1 MRLLKQDIEL
11 LCNQVEKTGINIQ
24 LLIKWMVCFGEY
36 VHLFLNDACNNN
48 NNNYYNSF
56 PADGEN
62 SIQEETG
69 SPRRYVQ
76 LSHRKGL
83 FEVRSINLTHKE
95 TIQ

>member
-1 MRLLKQDIEL
+1 MMLVIITI
-11 LCNQVEKTGINIQ
+11 VIITI
-24 LLIKWMVCFGEY
+24 
-36 VHLFLNDACNNN
+36 
-48 NNNYYNSF
+48 NSF

-95 TIQ
+95 MIQ

>member
-1 MRLLKQDIEL
+1 
-11 LCNQVEKTGINIQ
+11 
-24 LLIKWMVCFGEY
+24 MVCFGEY
-36 VHLFLNDACNNN
+36 VHLFLNDARNNN

-83 FEVRSINLTHKE
+83 FEVRSINSTHKE
-95 TIQ
+95 MIQ